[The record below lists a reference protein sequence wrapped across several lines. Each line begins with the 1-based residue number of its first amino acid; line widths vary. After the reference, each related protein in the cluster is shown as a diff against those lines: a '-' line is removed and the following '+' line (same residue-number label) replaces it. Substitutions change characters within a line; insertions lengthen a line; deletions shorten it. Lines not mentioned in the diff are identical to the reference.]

1 MAEGGVVGV
10 QVDVESVLVIQGV
23 MLPAELDVRDLQRV
37 ADGLHGVGA
46 GALGRAEYCDDPQRQ
61 LVTGCQ
67 GNGAVGRCPPGAP
80 PQPSPGSAVRFSRS
94 RSKTTEPSGHRP
106 TATFLPS
113 SSAIQ
118 AGCCYQI
125 IKTNW
130 LSGREQNFCARD
142 VEPARD
148 TVN

>member
-67 GNGAVGRCPPGAP
+67 GNGGCGQVSPRGSPTT
-80 PQPSPGSAVRFSRS
+80 QPRQRRS
-94 RSKTTEPSGHRP
+94 V
-106 TATFLPS
+106 LPK
-113 SSAIQ
+113 Q
-118 AGCCYQI
+118 
-125 IKTNW
+125 K
-130 LSGREQNFCARD
+130 QN
-142 VEPARD
+142 
-148 TVN
+148 N